1 MCAPTRCW
9 QTATAP
15 GGVHAGQGVRDVH
28 PADQPHAHLPKVH
41 RHRPCLQARPG
52 MFTRLINLM
61 LTCPKFIDTARV
73 YKLAQVRYHATSHS
87 RGPVC

>member
-1 MCAPTRCW
+1 MRGKVCA
-9 QTATAP
+9 
-15 GGVHAGQGVRDVH
+15 
-28 PADQPHAHLPKVH
+28 
-41 RHRPCLQARPG
+41 